1 MLLKNLISNNKL
13 LNKLNEVQHL
23 NIVECKYKVSE
34 NKKFSTKVNVP

>member
-23 NIVECKYKVSE
+23 NIVECK
-34 NKKFSTKVNVP
+34 TKYQKTEILN

>member
-34 NKKFSTKVNVP
+34 NKNTQLK